1 MGLIKAAKDA
11 IGSTLHDQ
19 WKEAIRCD
27 DMTND
32 VLMVKKTTETGV
44 ITKKSTIIVAPGQ
57 CAVIYDNGRVI
68 DATAEDGFYT
78 FDESSSP
85 SFFGGQFG
93 AVFKEMWQRF
103 TFDGATAKE
112 QAVFFFNIKEIID
125 NKFGT
130 PAPIPFQDWS
140 HPIPNQMTNT
150 LTPLR
155 VEIKCFGTYT
165 FSIMNPALFM
175 TKLAGTAD
183 IYRKSQLVEQ
193 LRSEVLAVFQNVT
206 NELGTSNY
214 KVPVLEMPS
223 QTDEIRQMMDEKVF
237 DEKIRER
244 GIKIDSFAV
253 ESVTLDDESEKK
265 IDDYELSSN
274 AYMQQGKMVEAYSE
288 AVKSAAEN
296 SNGAINGFMGIGMMN
311 MSTGNVMGQTVQGV
325 WQNTEKSSMDLSKQ
339 EVKTSEQAN
348 KQQSSQEQ
356 ADMAQLESAQVNEEQ
371 KAETTK
377 WKCDCGTENEGN
389 FCANCGNPKP
399 KFCKKC
405 NSKLEKNAKF
415 CGNCGEKVE

>member
-1 MGLIKAAKDA
+1 
-11 IGSTLHDQ
+11 
-19 WKEAIRCD
+19 
-27 DMTND
+27 
-32 VLMVKKTTETGV
+32 
-44 ITKKSTIIVAPGQ
+44 
-57 CAVIYDNGRVI
+57 
-68 DATAEDGFYT
+68 
-78 FDESSSP
+78 
-85 SFFGGQFG
+85 
-93 AVFKEMWQRF
+93 MWQRF

-206 NELGTSNY
+206 NELGTSEH

-296 SNGAINGFMGIGMMN
+296 SNGAMNGFMGIGMMN
-311 MSTGNVMGQTVQGV
+311 MSTGNVMGQAVQGV

-339 EVKTSEQAN
+339 EEAKAEQQA
-348 KQQSSQEQ
+348 KAQEQ
-356 ADMAQLESAQVNEEQ
+356 ASATQSEKTQANEEQ
-371 KAETTK
+371 KAEIAK
-377 WKCDCGTENEGN
+377 WKCDCGVENEGN
-389 FCANCGNPKP
+389 FCVNCGNPKP

-405 NSKLEKNAKF
+405 NVKLEKDAKF
-415 CGNCGEKVE
+415 CSNCGEKVE

>member
-11 IGSTLHDQ
+11 IKGTLHDQ

-32 VLMVKKTTETGV
+32 ILMVKKTTDTGV
-44 ITKKSTIIVAPGQ
+44 ITNKSTIIVAPGQ

-78 FDESSSP
+78 FDTSSSP

-93 AVFKEMWQRF
+93 EVFKEMWQRF

-112 QAVFFFNIKEIID
+112 QAVFFFNIKEIFD

-165 FSIMNPALFM
+165 FSIENPALFM
-175 TKLAGTAD
+175 TKIAGTAD
-183 IYRKSQLVEQ
+183 IYRKEKLVEQ
-193 LRSEVLAVFQNVT
+193 IRSEVLGVFQNVT
-206 NELGTSNY
+206 NELGTSQY

-244 GIKIDSFAV
+244 GIKIESFVV
-253 ESVTLDDESEKK
+253 ESVTLDDESERK
-265 IDDYELSSN
+265 IDQYELSSN
-274 AYMQQGKMVEAYSE
+274 AYMQQGKMVDAYSE
-288 AVKSAAEN
+288 AVKSAAANEA
-296 SNGAINGFMGIGMMN
+296 GAMNGFMGIGMMN
-311 MSTGNVMGQTVQGV
+311 MSTGNVMGSAVANP
-325 WQNTEKSSMDLSKQ
+325 WQNTAGSSIDLSKQ
-339 EVKTSEQAN
+339 E
-348 KQQSSQEQ
+348 
-356 ADMAQLESAQVNEEQ
+356 EQ
-371 KAETTK
+371 KQEVVVTEPK
-377 WKCDCGTENEGN
+377 SEEWNCECGIKTDGK
-389 FCANCGNPKP
+389 FCPNCG
-399 KFCKKC
+399 KKRPEGARKC
-405 NSKLEKNAKF
+405 ATCGNKIEEGAKF
-415 CGNCGEKVE
+415 CSECGTKVE

>member
-19 WKEAIRCD
+19 WKEAIRCEN
-27 DMTND
+27 MTND
-32 VLMVKKTTETGV
+32 VLMVKKTTPTGV
-44 ITKKSTIIVAPGQ
+44 ITNKSAIIVAPGQ

-78 FDESSSP
+78 FDSSSSP
-85 SFFGGQFG
+85 SFFAGQFG

-103 TFDGATAKE
+103 TFNGATAKE
-112 QAVFFFNIKEIID
+112 QAVFFFNIKEIMD

-155 VEIKCFGTYT
+155 VQIKCFGKFT
-165 FSIMNPALFM
+165 FSIMDPALFM
-175 TKLAGTAD
+175 QKLAGTAD
-183 IYRKSQLVEQ
+183 IYKKDQVVEQ
-193 LRSEVLAVFQNVT
+193 LRSEVIAVFQNVT
-206 NELGTSNY
+206 NELGTSKY

-253 ESVTLDDESEKK
+253 ESVTLDEESEKK

-274 AYMQQGKMVEAYSE
+274 AYMQQGKMVSAYSE

-296 SNGAINGFMGIGMMN
+296 SGGAMNGFMGIGMMN
-311 MSTGNVMGQTVQGV
+311 MNTGNVVGGAVSGP
-325 WQNTEKSSMDLSKQ
+325 WNNTENSKMDLSKQ
-339 EVKTSEQAN
+339 EETVENKVEETKTEEPAVTEEVKEAVSN
-348 KQQSSQEQ
+348 KW
-356 ADMAQLESAQVNEEQ
+356 
-371 KAETTK
+371 T
-377 WKCDCGTENEGN
+377 CDCGSENEGN
-389 FCANCGNPKP
+389 FCTNCGSPKP
-399 KFCKKC
+399 RICKKC
-405 NSKLEKNAKF
+405 NNKLGKDAKF
-415 CGNCGEKVE
+415 CSNCGEKVE

>member
-32 VLMVKKTTETGV
+32 ILMVKKTTDTGV
-44 ITKKSTIIVAPGQ
+44 ITSKSTIIVAPGQ

-85 SFFGGQFG
+85 SFFAGQFG

-103 TFDGATAKE
+103 TFDGASAKE

-175 TKLAGTAD
+175 TKIAGTAI
-183 IYRKSQLVEQ
+183 IYKKAQLVEQ

-206 NELGTSNY
+206 NELGTAKY

-274 AYMQQGKMVEAYSE
+274 AYMQQGKIVEAYSE
-288 AVKSAAEN
+288 AVKSAA
-296 SNGAINGFMGIGMMN
+296 SNEAGAMNGFMGIGMMN
-311 MSTGNVMGQTVQGV
+311 MSTGNVMQNAVV
-325 WQNTEKSSMDLSKQ
+325 APWQNTEKSTIDLSKQ
-339 EVKTSEQAN
+339 E
-348 KQQSSQEQ
+348 
-356 ADMAQLESAQVNEEQ
+356 EQ
-371 KAETTK
+371 KEVKEEKVEEAKTENEQVEEK
-377 WKCDCGTENEGN
+377 WKCDCGIENEGK
-389 FCANCGNPKP
+389 FCCNCGNPKP

-405 NSKLEKNAKF
+405 NTKIEKGDKF
-415 CGNCGEKVE
+415 CSNCGEKVE

>member
-19 WKEAIRCD
+19 WKEAIRCE

-32 VLMVKKTTETGV
+32 ILMVKKTTETGV
-44 ITKKSTIIVAPGQ
+44 ITNKSTIIVAPGQ

-78 FDESSSP
+78 FDSSSSP

-93 AVFKEMWQRF
+93 EVFKEMWQRF
-103 TFDGATAKE
+103 TFDGASAKE
-112 QAVFFFNIKEIID
+112 QAVFFFNLKEIID

-130 PAPIPFQDWS
+130 PAPVPFQDWS

-165 FSIMNPALFM
+165 FSIMDPALFM
-175 TKLAGTAD
+175 TKLAGTANV
-183 IYRKSQLVEQ
+183 YKKAELVEQ
-193 LRSEVLAVFQNVT
+193 LRSEVLAVFQNVI
-206 NELGTSNY
+206 NELGTSAY

-244 GIKIDSFAV
+244 GIRIDSFAV

-274 AYMQQGKMVEAYSE
+274 AYMQQGKMVGAYSE

-296 SNGAINGFMGIGMMN
+296 SNGAMNGFMGVGMMN
-311 MSTGNVMGQTVQGV
+311 MATGNVMGQAVQGV

-339 EVKTSEQAN
+339 QEEGKTQEQTANKEQSKQAN
-348 KQQSSQEQ
+348 TEQQ
-356 ADMAQLESAQVNEEQ
+356 EET
-371 KAETTK
+371 AK
-377 WKCDCGTENEGN
+377 WKCDCGIENEGN
-389 FCANCGNPKP
+389 FCANCGKPKP
-399 KFCKKC
+399 KYCKKC
-405 NSKLEKNAKF
+405 KAKLGEDDKF
-415 CGNCGEKVE
+415 CSNCGEPVE

>member
-11 IGSTLHDQ
+11 IGSTMHDQ

-32 VLMVKKTTETGV
+32 ILMVKKTTETGV
-44 ITKKSTIIVAPGQ
+44 ITNKSTIIVAPGQ

-78 FDESSSP
+78 FDDSSSP
-85 SFFGGQFG
+85 SFFAGQFG

-103 TFDGATAKE
+103 TYNGGTAKE
-112 QAVFFFNIKEIID
+112 QAVYFFNIKEIVD

-130 PAPIPFQDWS
+130 ASPIPFQDWS

-150 LTPLR
+150 ITPLR
-155 VEIKCFGTYT
+155 VEIKCYGKYT
-165 FSIMNPALFM
+165 FSIMDPALFM
-175 TKLAGTAD
+175 SKIAGTAD
-183 IYRKSQLVEQ
+183 IYRKNQIEEQ
-193 LRSEVLAVFQNVT
+193 IRSEVIAVFQNVV
-206 NELGTSNY
+206 NELGNSKY

-223 QTDEIRQMMDEKVF
+223 QTDEIREMMDEKVF

-244 GIKIDSFAV
+244 GLKIESFAV
-253 ESVTLDDESEKK
+253 ESVTLDEESEKK

-288 AVKSAAEN
+288 AVKSAAANEAG
-296 SNGAINGFMGIGMMN
+296 SMNGFMGIGMMN
-311 MSTGNVMGQTVQGV
+311 MSSGNIMGNAVANP
-325 WQNTEKSSMDLSKQ
+325 WQNTDKSSMDLSKQ
-339 EVKTSEQAN
+339 EEQKQEEVQEVKTET
-348 KQQSSQEQ
+348 
-356 ADMAQLESAQVNEEQ
+356 EEE
-371 KAETTK
+371 KKLT
-377 WKCDCGTENEGN
+377 WKCDCGIENEGN
-389 FCANCGNPKP
+389 FCCNCGSPRP

-405 NSKLEKNAKF
+405 NTKLEKEDKF
-415 CGNCGEKVE
+415 CSNCGEKVEE